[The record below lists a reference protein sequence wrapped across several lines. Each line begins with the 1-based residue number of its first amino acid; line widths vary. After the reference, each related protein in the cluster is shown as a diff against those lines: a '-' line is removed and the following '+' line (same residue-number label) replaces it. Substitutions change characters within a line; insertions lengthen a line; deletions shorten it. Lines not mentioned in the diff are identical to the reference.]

1 VDVRI
6 VLYPQVTE
14 LSRARTRVG
23 RVVRNHRDL
32 VELSL
37 RQRPAEGIARPV
49 VAHDAWRGVF
59 K

>member
-1 VDVRI
+1 M

-14 LSRARTRVG
+14 ISRAATRVQ
-23 RVVRNHRDL
+23 RVVRDQRVL

-37 RQRPAEGIARPV
+37 SQRPAEGIARPV

>member
-14 LSRARTRVG
+14 LSRAGTRVQ